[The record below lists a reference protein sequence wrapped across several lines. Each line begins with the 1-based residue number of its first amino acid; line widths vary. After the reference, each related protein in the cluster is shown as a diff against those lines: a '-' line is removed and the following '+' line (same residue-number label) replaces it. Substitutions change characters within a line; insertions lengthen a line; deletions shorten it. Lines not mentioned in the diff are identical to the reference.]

1 MKRSGVLSDTG
12 LSFCQGRWIRCIE
25 RGSNNKTTLVQ
36 HGPTNGDLQPL
47 LLQMGT
53 SLIYQPITGVIVLVS
68 SRLAN
73 LIFQSICCV
82 LVGVVSQR
90 PQFVHGN
97 PYDSDP

>member
-1 MKRSGVLSDTG
+1 MKRSGVLSETG
-12 LSFCQGRWIRCIE
+12 LSFCQGA
-25 RGSNNKTTLVQ
+25 GFGVSSV
-36 HGPTNGDLQPL
+36 DLMRRHYYSTARPMETCSRYCFK
-47 LLQMGT
+47 MGT
-53 SLIYQPITGVIVLVS
+53 SLIYQLIRGVIVLVS

-82 LVGVVSQR
+82 LVGVVSQT